1 MSGQQ
6 DRGSDLVRAMLD
18 RRASPTPAGLRDR
31 VSADVGRTP
40 QTAGGRRLERFRV
53 PLLVA
58 ALLAVVASGGYM
70 AGQQGLAAAT
80 AAASG
85 PSQSLIASASTTAS
99 GHPAQTG
106 TAPTVPAGTL
116 PVAPTAPPS
125 LTIGALAVVT
135 PAGDGLR
142 VRTEAG
148 VANNSTRLEPLL
160 PAGTRML
167 ILRGPLTLDNHD
179 WYEVRVDGAPSF
191 GWVASGGAGV
201 AWLAPAAPGCSGR
214 ASADEAWKLPAIDLV
229 ACYGAEPFPLQA
241 VGVYGAAPS
250 VCSGVQDGRG
260 CLPEP
265 RWLLEPQ
272 TVMVRG
278 DAAGV
283 TASLAVAVPDS
294 VAGLL
299 AASSPDAPLGI
310 MVALDHVAA
319 QACRVV
325 DNAGLDVITRDEA
338 VVTCRLTFAVVAVT
352 R

>member
-1 MSGQQ
+1 MTGQP
-6 DRGSDLVRAMLD
+6 DRGAELVRAMLE
-18 RRASPTPAGLRDR
+18 RRASPTPPALRDR
-31 VSADVGRTP
+31 VSTDLGRTP
-40 QTAGGRRLERFRV
+40 QTDGGRRLDRLRV
-53 PLLVA
+53 PLLIA
-58 ALLAVVASGGYM
+58 ALLALVAGGGYV

-80 AAASG
+80 VAPGA
-85 PSQSLIASASTTAS
+85 PSQSMSASASMAS
-99 GHPAQTG
+99 GQPPQSAAAP
-106 TAPTVPAGTL
+106 TAPGGSL
-116 PVAPTAPPS
+116 PVAPTAPPT

-142 VRTEAG
+142 VRTEPG
-148 VANNSTRLEPLL
+148 VADDSTRLYPLL
-160 PAGTRML
+160 PKGTRML
-167 ILRGPLTLDNHD
+167 ILRGPLARDNHD
-179 WYEVRVDGAPSF
+179 WYEVRVDGTPSF
-191 GWVASGGAGV
+191 GWVASGGVDG

-214 ASADEAWKLPAIDLV
+214 RSADEAWTLSPIDLV
-229 ACYGAEPFPLQA
+229 ACYGAEPFAIQA
-241 VGVYGAAPS
+241 VGVNGAAPN
-250 VCSGVQDGRG
+250 VCSGMHDGRG

-272 TVMVRG
+272 TVMVRA

-299 AASSPDAPLGI
+299 GASSPDAPLGM

-338 VVTCRLTFAVVAVT
+338 VVTCRLTFAVVAMT